1 MRKSRSNNF
10 EHRAS
15 SRTQKRVD
23 AVLRAYASDLYTSQ
37 PNAAL
42 RFGSCHYLPCMPK
55 ERVLASLD
63 IGSSKIRTV
72 VAIADQTGDHIVPN
86 VIGVGLSPSLGI
98 RKGQVIDVE
107 ELIHNII
114 SSLEDAERMAGVP
127 VNHVFVS
134 LSGSHIESFDSR
146 GVIAISGSEITM
158 DDIGRVLEAAQAVSI
173 PPNRRI
179 LHIEPKAYA
188 VDEQRGIKNPLG
200 MTGIRLEVE
209 AHIITGHIQHVKNI
223 EKCISQAGVDIDALV
238 PATIA
243 SGESTLTK
251 RQKELGVVVI
261 DVGAGCTSVAVY
273 EEGTILHS
281 VGLPVA
287 GESVTND
294 IAIGLRTSVDTAE
307 RIKIEF
313 GSVLPQEVPERE
325 MIDLSSVS
333 RVDTQTV
340 SKRYMAEIMQA
351 RYFEIFSL
359 VKAELQRI
367 QRSGMLPAGAVL
379 TGAACKAPGVL
390 DLARDVLGLP
400 VQMGFP
406 VDVGGVVE
414 KVDDPAYASALG
426 TLMWGLREGSV
437 RSPLGSFQMKRVLA
451 NAGSWIK
458 SLLP

>member
-1 MRKSRSNNF
+1 M
-10 EHRAS
+10 A
-15 SRTQKRVD
+15 
-23 AVLRAYASDLYTSQ
+23 
-37 PNAAL
+37 
-42 RFGSCHYLPCMPK
+42 K

-72 VAIADQTGDHIVPN
+72 VAIADSSSDHTVPN
-86 VIGVGLSPSLGI
+86 VIGVGISPSLGI

-243 SGESTLTK
+243 CGESTLTK

-261 DVGAGCTSVAVY
+261 DVGAGCTSIAVY

-281 VGLPVA
+281 VGLPIA

-307 RIKIEF
+307 RIKVEF

-359 VKAELQRI
+359 AKAELQRVG
-367 QRSGMLPAGAVL
+367 RSGMLPAGAVL
-379 TGAACKAPGVL
+379 TGGAVKAPGVL

-426 TLMWGLREGSV
+426 TLVWGLREGSV
-437 RSPLGSFQMKRVLA
+437 RSPMSNFQFKRVLTQ
-451 NAGSWIK
+451 AGSWIK

>member
-1 MRKSRSNNF
+1 
-10 EHRAS
+10 
-15 SRTQKRVD
+15 
-23 AVLRAYASDLYTSQ
+23 
-37 PNAAL
+37 
-42 RFGSCHYLPCMPK
+42 MPK

-72 VAIADQTGDHIVPN
+72 VAIAEGNGQEQSVPS

-127 VNHVFVS
+127 VNHVFVGM
-134 LSGSHIESFDSR
+134 SGSHIESFDSR
-146 GVIAISGSEITM
+146 GVIAVSGSEITM
-158 DDIGRVLEAAQAVSI
+158 DDVARVLEAAQAVSI

-179 LHIEPKAYA
+179 LHIEPKSYA
-188 VDEQRGIKNPLG
+188 VDEQRGIKNPMG

-209 AHIITGHIQHVKNI
+209 AHIITGHIQHVKNV

-243 SGESTLTK
+243 TAEATLTK

-281 VGLPVA
+281 IGLPVA

-307 RIKIEF
+307 RIKVEF
-313 GSVLPQEVPERE
+313 GSVLPQEIQERD
-325 MIDLSSVS
+325 MIDLSTIS
-333 RVDTQTV
+333 RIDTQTV
-340 SKRYMAEIMQA
+340 SRRYMAEIMQA

-359 VKAELQRI
+359 VKAELARLG
-367 QRSGMLPAGAVL
+367 RSGMLPAGAVL
-379 TGAACKAPGVL
+379 TGGASKAPGVL

-406 VDVGGVVE
+406 VDIGGVIE
-414 KVDDPAYASALG
+414 KVDDPAYATALG
-426 TLMWGLREGSV
+426 TLIWGVREGGQQS
-437 RSPLGSFQMKRVLA
+437 SMGNFQMKKAVA
-451 NAGSWIK
+451 QVGTWFK

>member
-1 MRKSRSNNF
+1 
-10 EHRAS
+10 
-15 SRTQKRVD
+15 
-23 AVLRAYASDLYTSQ
+23 
-37 PNAAL
+37 
-42 RFGSCHYLPCMPK
+42 MPK

-72 VAIADQTGDHIVPN
+72 VAIAEGGQEPMVPS

-127 VNHVFVS
+127 VNHVFVGM
-134 LSGSHIESFDSR
+134 SGSHIESFDSR
-146 GVIAISGSEITM
+146 GVIAVSGSEITM
-158 DDIGRVLEAAQAVSI
+158 DDVARVLEAAQAVSI

-179 LHIEPKAYA
+179 LHIEPKSYA
-188 VDEQRGIKNPLG
+188 VDEQRGIKNPMG

-209 AHIITGHIQHVKNI
+209 AHIITGHVQHVKNI

-243 SGESTLTK
+243 TAEATLTK
-251 RQKELGVVVI
+251 RQKELGVIVI

-281 VGLPVA
+281 IGLPVA

-307 RIKIEF
+307 RIKVEF
-313 GSVLPQEVPERE
+313 GSVLPQEIQERD
-325 MIDLSSVS
+325 MIDLSTIS
-333 RVDTQTV
+333 RIDTQTV
-340 SKRYMAEIMQA
+340 SRRYMAEIMQA

-359 VKAELQRI
+359 VKAELARLG
-367 QRSGMLPAGAVL
+367 RSGMLPAGAVL
-379 TGAACKAPGVL
+379 TGGAVKTPGVL

-406 VDVGGVVE
+406 VDIGGVIE
-414 KVDDPAYASALG
+414 KVDDPAYATALG
-426 TLMWGLREGSV
+426 TLIWGVREGSQ
-437 RSPLGSFQMKRVLA
+437 SSSMGIGNFQMKRAVTQV
-451 NAGSWIK
+451 GSWFK

>member
-1 MRKSRSNNF
+1 
-10 EHRAS
+10 
-15 SRTQKRVD
+15 
-23 AVLRAYASDLYTSQ
+23 
-37 PNAAL
+37 
-42 RFGSCHYLPCMPK
+42 MPK

-72 VAIADQTGDHIVPN
+72 VAVTDGAHEHSVPN
-86 VIGVGLSPSLGI
+86 VIGVGISPSMGI

-127 VNHVFVS
+127 VNHVFVGM
-134 LSGSHIESFDSR
+134 SGSHIESFDSR
-146 GVIAISGSEITM
+146 GVIAVSGSEIAV
-158 DDIGRVLEAAQAVSI
+158 DDVARVLEAAQAVSI

-188 VDEQRGIKNPLG
+188 VDEQRGIKNPIG

-209 AHIITGHIQHVKNI
+209 AHIITGHVQHVKNV
-223 EKCISQAGVDIDALV
+223 EKCISQAGIDIDAIV
-238 PATIA
+238 PSTIA
-243 SGESTLTK
+243 AAESTLSK

-261 DVGAGCTSVAVY
+261 DVGAGCTSIAVY

-281 VGLPVA
+281 IGLPVA

-307 RIKIEF
+307 RIKIEY
-313 GSVLPQEVPERE
+313 GSVLPQEINERE
-325 MIDLSSVS
+325 TIDLSQIS
-333 RVDTQTV
+333 RIDTQTV

-351 RYFEIFSL
+351 RYYEIFSM
-359 VKAELQRI
+359 VKSELARLG
-367 QRSGMLPAGAVL
+367 RSGMLPAGAVL
-379 TGAACKAPGVL
+379 TGAAVKAPGVL
-390 DLARDVLGLP
+390 ELARDVLGLP

-406 VDVGGVVE
+406 VEVGGVIE
-414 KVDDPAYASALG
+414 KVDDPAYATALG
-426 TLMWGLREGSV
+426 TLVWGLKEGSQY
-437 RSPLGSFQMKRVLA
+437 SPMGNFQMKRTIQQV
-451 NAGSWIK
+451 GTWFK

>member
-1 MRKSRSNNF
+1 
-10 EHRAS
+10 
-15 SRTQKRVD
+15 
-23 AVLRAYASDLYTSQ
+23 
-37 PNAAL
+37 
-42 RFGSCHYLPCMPK
+42 MPK

-63 IGSSKIRTV
+63 IGSAKIRVV
-72 VAIADQTGDHIVPN
+72 VAIADGNKDSSVPN
-86 VIGVGLSPSLGI
+86 VIGVGVSPSLGI

-114 SSLEDAERMAGVP
+114 AALEDAERMAGVP
-127 VNHVFVS
+127 VNHVFVGM
-134 LSGSHIESFDSR
+134 SGAHIEAFDSR
-146 GVIAISGSEITM
+146 GVIAVSGSEISVE
-158 DDIGRVLEAAQAVSI
+158 DVARVLEAAQAVSI

-179 LHIEPKAYA
+179 LHIEPKSYS
-188 VDEQRGIKNPLG
+188 VDEQRGIKNPIG

-209 AHIITGHIQHVKNI
+209 AHIITGHVQHVKNL

-238 PATIA
+238 PATISA
-243 SGESTLTK
+243 AEATLTK

-261 DVGAGCTSVAVY
+261 DIGAGCTSVAVF
-273 EEGTILHS
+273 EEGTVLHS

-307 RIKIEF
+307 RIKVEF
-313 GSVLPQEVPERE
+313 GSVLPQEINERE
-325 MIDLSSVS
+325 TIDLSTIS

-351 RYFEIFSL
+351 RYEEIFRL
-359 VKAELQRI
+359 VKAELTRI
-367 QRSGMLPAGAVL
+367 GRSGMLPAGAVL
-379 TGAACKAPGVL
+379 TGAGVKAPGVL

-406 VDVGGVVE
+406 VEVGGVIE
-414 KVDDPAYASALG
+414 KVDDPAYATALG
-426 TLMWGLREGSV
+426 TLVWGLREGES
-437 RSPLGSFQMKRVLA
+437 SSMGIGNFQMKRTLQNV
-451 NAGSWIK
+451 GGWFK

>member
-1 MRKSRSNNF
+1 
-10 EHRAS
+10 
-15 SRTQKRVD
+15 
-23 AVLRAYASDLYTSQ
+23 
-37 PNAAL
+37 
-42 RFGSCHYLPCMPK
+42 MPK

-72 VAIADQTGDHIVPN
+72 VAIAEGGQDHNVPN
-86 VIGVGLSPSLGI
+86 IIGVGLSPSLGI

-127 VNHVFVS
+127 VNHVFVGM
-134 LSGSHIESFDSR
+134 SGSHIEAFDSR
-146 GVIAISGSEITM
+146 GVIAISGAEITV
-158 DDIGRVLEAAQAVSI
+158 DDIARVLDAAQAVSI

-209 AHIITGHIQHVKNI
+209 AHIITGHIQHVKNL

-238 PATIA
+238 PSTIA
-243 SGESTLTK
+243 AAEATLTK

-261 DVGAGCTSVAVY
+261 DVGAGCTSIAVF

-281 VGLPVA
+281 VTLPIA
-287 GESVTND
+287 GDSVTND

-313 GSVLPQEVPERE
+313 GSVLPQDINERD

-340 SKRYMAEIMQA
+340 SKKYMAEIMQA
-351 RYFEIFSL
+351 RYLEIFSL
-359 VKAELQRI
+359 VKTELQRI
-367 QRSGMLPAGAVL
+367 GRSGMLPAGAIL
-379 TGAACKAPGVL
+379 TGAAVKTPGVV
-390 DLARDVLGLP
+390 DLARDTLGLP

-406 VDVGGVVE
+406 VDIGGVIE
-414 KVDDPAYASALG
+414 KVDDPAYATALG
-426 TLMWGLREGSV
+426 TLIWGLREGDT
-437 RSPLGSFQMKRVLA
+437 RSSMGMGNFQLKRTVA
-451 NAGSWIK
+451 QVGSWFK